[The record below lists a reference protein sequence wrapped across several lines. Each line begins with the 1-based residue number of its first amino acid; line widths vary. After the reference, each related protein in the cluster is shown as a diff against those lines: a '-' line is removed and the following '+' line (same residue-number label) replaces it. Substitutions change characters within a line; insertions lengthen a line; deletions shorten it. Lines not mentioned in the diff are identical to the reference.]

1 MGLEAG
7 SGILHYITHSK
18 TRSDDPQG
26 EVDVPGQHPAGVSL
40 KHHQADLVIQSN
52 PKSICK
58 LIVTADDEVAGN
70 NELLHICLQVPSSL
84 EKKYFRPIGLK
95 GVPHQAKINRGK
107 LPLYQ
112 WVPYS
117 VTFRSKNDKGRQN
130 NSKEIY

>member
-70 NELLHICLQVPSSL
+70 NELLHNMPPGSFLLGKKILSPHWAQRGSPS
-84 EKKYFRPIGLK
+84 G
-95 GVPHQAKINRGK
+95 
-107 LPLYQ
+107 
-112 WVPYS
+112 
-117 VTFRSKNDKGRQN
+117 QN
-130 NSKEIY
+130 